1 MRRWTL
7 GGAGGAAGY
16 ASADVVWLLDRRKSA
31 ARVAWKGGAIKARH
45 ELRHTQSARQGQQI
59 RQHISQPWFARS
71 SGSPKRRLMAF
82 RQLVRCVFACPS
94 VSPQAHSRR
103 P

>member
-31 ARVAWKGGAIKARH
+31 ARVAWKGDADIARH
-45 ELRHTQSARQGQQI
+45 ELPYTQSARQG
-59 RQHISQPWFARS
+59 
-71 SGSPKRRLMAF
+71 
-82 RQLVRCVFACPS
+82 
-94 VSPQAHSRR
+94 
-103 P
+103 